1 MAIPVVELVMSL
13 RYALGD
19 MQGLQI
25 SDYELIEPLN
35 QAASELYKHMSERF
49 VHEIVAEEGP
59 FRLNASDTHEIPET
73 FVRIYQVL
81 GSSKA
86 APTDEDYQVII
97 PTSGRKP
104 VFGAY
109 RIVGRTFKAAKGTY
123 IIEYFYI
130 PKKVNTLS
138 DELNVPE
145 SMRTWIEQLSL
156 SYYKKDYATAA
167 AIMQQCESVLAGR
180 NISHF
185 ENTSPTQTLGRV
197 TG

>member
-25 SDYELIEPLN
+25 SDYELIEPIN
-35 QAASELYKHMSERF
+35 QAASELYKRMSERF
-49 VHEIVAEEGP
+49 VREIVAEEGP
-59 FRLNASDTHEIPET
+59 FTLNGSDTHDIPGS
-73 FVRIYQVL
+73 FVRIHQVL
-81 GSSKA
+81 GSSKN

-97 PTSGRKP
+97 PTSGRRP

-109 RIVGRTFKAAKGTY
+109 RITGRTFKAAKGTY
-123 IIEYFYI
+123 IIEYYYI
-130 PKKVNTLS
+130 PKKVDTLS
-138 DELNVPE
+138 DSLDVPE
-145 SMRTWIEQLSL
+145 SLRTWIEQLSL
-156 SYYKKDYATAA
+156 SYYKKDYASAV
-167 AIMQQCESVLAGR
+167 AIIQQCENVLAGR
-180 NISHF
+180 NVSHF